1 MLKNEIKERKTWS
14 LTGSFR
20 LGEAFGYRRN
30 NKMASVCR
38 GLSLPGFQTPVLLQ
52 TLGSGYKVNAKSSE
66 FNAETSL
73 RIIIF

>member
-1 MLKNEIKERKTWS
+1 
-14 LTGSFR
+14 
-20 LGEAFGYRRN
+20 
-30 NKMASVCR
+30 MASVCR